1 MLVLLGTA
9 NLRALICSNV
19 LNKVSIG
26 PLNDAS
32 QRLGGPTQ
40 RQGRA
45 YSEFQPPVV
54 RPQQEQ
60 VLDLKWIGFA
70 KRFLFLFMV

>member
-1 MLVLLGTA
+1 MIRSETMEWLLVMLVVAVAG
-9 NLRALICSNV
+9 RA
-19 LNKVSIG
+19 
-26 PLNDAS
+26 A
-32 QRLGGPTQ
+32 Q

-60 VLDLKWIGFA
+60 VYTWNSSCWYS
-70 KRFLFLFMV
+70 LFP

>member
-1 MLVLLGTA
+1 MTRSETMEWLVVMLVVAAGSA
-9 NLRALICSNV
+9 A
-19 LNKVSIG
+19 
-26 PLNDAS
+26 
-32 QRLGGPTQ
+32 Q

-60 VLDLKWIGFA
+60 V
-70 KRFLFLFMV
+70 